1 MHHAERGLFELRR
14 GRLLYVTDASGSS
27 RAGSGQGVPSSSKSG
42 LNGASAPVA
51 SVTPA
56 PSTAPDCPPESV
68 LLASV
73 EGLKPETLDTLRK
86 MAQGQLRLIL
96 TRHRAQAMGL
106 GEDVGPEVSLGLNGV
121 SRPDEILRLSSATGT
136 LPMGH
141 PDLRSATRAEAAGL
155 TLARLGRL
163 LPAVVA
169 VPVDSLRVP
178 ALRHLLESGT
188 VLRVSPE
195 EVGILASEPSVEV
208 TFVSEAPVPLEEA
221 ENARFILF
229 RESSGL
235 QEHVA
240 VLIGD
245 RETWPDPVPVRL
257 HSACLTGDLF
267 GSLRCDCGE
276 QLRRSISHF
285 ASQGGGV
292 LLYLSQEGR
301 SIGLGNKFRAYTIQE
316 GGLDTVDADCT
327 LGFGADERRYDH
339 AVQMLRYLGIDAIQ
353 LLTNNPE
360 KVRAMEEAGIRVL
373 DRKALHGTLNRHNL
387 PYVRAKVHRAG
398 HWLQGML
405 ARGIPGG

>member
-1 MHHAERGLFELRR
+1 MPGENGTEPNSP
-14 GRLLYVTDASGSS
+14 LLPV
-27 RAGSGQGVPSSSKSG
+27 Q
-42 LNGASAPVA
+42 NG
-51 SVTPA
+51 TPA
-56 PSTAPDCPPESV
+56 PTGVTASDSHTPSYPSPEAV

-73 EGLKPETLDTLRK
+73 EGLKPETLDTLRQL
-86 MAQGQLRLIL
+86 ARGQLRLIL

-106 GEDVGPEVSLGLNGV
+106 EAGTSTEVSLGLNGE
-121 SRPDEILRLSSATGT
+121 SHPDQILRLSSATGT
-136 LPMGH
+136 PPLPH
-141 PDLRSATRAEAAGL
+141 PDLRQATPEESAGL

-169 VPVDSLRVP
+169 IPADPLRVP
-178 ALRHLLESGT
+178 GLRQLLESGT
-188 VLRVSPE
+188 VLQVSPE
-195 EVGILASEPSVEV
+195 EVRTLASEPSVEV

-240 VLIGD
+240 VLIGE
-245 RETWPDPVPVRL
+245 RENWPDPVPVRL

-285 ASQGGGV
+285 AAQGGGV

-339 AVQMLRYLGIDAIQ
+339 AVQMLRYLGISTIQ

-360 KVRAMEEAGIRVL
+360 KVRAMEVAGIQVL
-373 DRKALHGTLNRHNL
+373 DRKPLHGTLNRHNL

-398 HWLQGML
+398 HWLQSML
-405 ARGIPGG
+405 YNGIPGS

>member
-14 GRLLYVTDASGSS
+14 GRLLYVSEPGGSIPGENGSKPIASLVSV
-27 RAGSGQGVPSSSKSG
+27 Q
-42 LNGASAPVA
+42 NGA
-51 SVTPA
+51 PA
-56 PSTAPDCPPESV
+56 STATTKPDVRTSPHPSPEPV

-73 EGLKPETLDTLRK
+73 EGLKPETLNTLREL
-86 MAQGQLRLIL
+86 ARGQLRLIL

-106 GEDVGPEVSLGLNGV
+106 EAGASSEVSLGLKGE
-121 SRPDEILRLSSATGT
+121 SHPDQILRLSSATGT
-136 LPMGH
+136 PPLSY
-141 PDLRSATRAEAAGL
+141 PDLRHASPEESAGL
-155 TLARLGRL
+155 ILARLGRL
-163 LPAVVA
+163 IPAVVA
-169 VPVDSLRVP
+169 VPADPLRVP
-178 ALRHLLESGT
+178 GLRHLLDSGT

-195 EVGILASEPSVEV
+195 EVRTLASEPSVEV

-240 VLIGD
+240 VLIGE
-245 RETWPDPVPVRL
+245 RENWPDPVPVRL

-285 ASQGGGV
+285 AAEGGGV

-339 AVQMLRYLGIDAIQ
+339 AVQMLRYLGISTIQ

-360 KVRAMEEAGIRVL
+360 KVRAMEMAGIRVL
-373 DRKALHGTLNRHNL
+373 DRKPLHGTLNRHNL
-387 PYVRAKVHRAG
+387 PYVRAKVLRAG

-405 ARGIPGG
+405 YNGIPGS